1 MFVDMNEE
9 QISVPEAVASLQ
21 KNVWAGIDN
30 LPPIL
35 FRLDKIYYI
44 KLDDR
49 LIELRDAACF
59 CDAVEFLLKCFY
71 VFNLTYP
78 HEIKPVYGL
87 LEHLMHM
94 NVSIG
99 KSAAL
104 SDFLGAMT

>member
-1 MFVDMNEE
+1 MNEE
-9 QISVPEAVASLQ
+9 QMSVPEAVASLQ

-30 LPPIL
+30 LPPLL
-35 FRLDKIYYI
+35 FRLNKIYYI
-44 KLDDR
+44 KLDAR
-49 LIELRDAACF
+49 AIEVRDTTCF

-71 VFNLTYP
+71 VFNLSYP

-87 LEHLMHM
+87 LEHVMQM

-104 SDFLGAMT
+104 SDFLGAIV